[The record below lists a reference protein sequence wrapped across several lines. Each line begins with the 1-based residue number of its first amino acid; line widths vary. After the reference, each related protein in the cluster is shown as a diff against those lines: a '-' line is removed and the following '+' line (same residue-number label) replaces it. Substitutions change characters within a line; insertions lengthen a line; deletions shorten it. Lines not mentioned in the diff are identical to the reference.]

1 MTRTKNRVYIVTPEQ
16 HPSEFILELIKDYPN
31 VSLYGNV
38 VKEQETNIGKIK
50 KCPVCGYPLQMRWKK
65 NYGLKL
71 WMCTNEPEI
80 CNFITNDLNGGDM
93 SVEKCDKCKD
103 GYLIVKKGKNELILG
118 CTNYK
123 PDKTGCDRMMSHD
136 YYLRWKTEGFEDDVS
151 VDKPS
156 YIRQTEPQMPSI
168 INGKNKEP
176 AVERKKADVHK
187 VEHIEH
193 FIEKDGFSV
202 VVDND
207 GMLITDMGLLHY
219 LRELRAKTAK
229 KEAVPAYAIIKNN
242 GLVSLATYRPATK
255 EEFTSLYGL
264 GEIAYNKYGQLF
276 ITAIK
281 EYSKIK

>member
-1 MTRTKNRVYIVTPEQ
+1 M
-16 HPSEFILELIKDYPN
+16 
-31 VSLYGNV
+31 
-38 VKEQETNIGKIK
+38 
-50 KCPVCGYPLQMRWKK
+50 
-65 NYGLKL
+65 
-71 WMCTNEPEI
+71 
-80 CNFITNDLNGGDM
+80 
-93 SVEKCDKCKD
+93 
-103 GYLIVKKGKNELILG
+103 ILG

-136 YYLRWKTEGFEDDVS
+136 YYLRWKTEGFEEDVS

-168 INGKNKEP
+168 INSKNKEP

-207 GMLITDMGLLHY
+207 GVLITDMDLLHY